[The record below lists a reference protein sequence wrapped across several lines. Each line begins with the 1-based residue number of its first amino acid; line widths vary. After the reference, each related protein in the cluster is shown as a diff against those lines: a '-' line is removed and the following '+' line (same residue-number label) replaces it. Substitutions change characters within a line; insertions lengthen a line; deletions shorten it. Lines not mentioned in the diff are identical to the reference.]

1 LAWLCFLFAGWGSG
15 ADRASNDADVSIPL
29 LPLKFRRA
37 DLLRFWALGQKVVV
51 RWESGKVIQ
60 STGHDNM
67 LCLLER
73 DPRMVEKL
81 KEIRK
86 VKARAEQQYASAHGT
101 KEVASV
107 GVTA

>member
-1 LAWLCFLFAGWGSG
+1 
-15 ADRASNDADVSIPL
+15 
-29 LPLKFRRA
+29 
-37 DLLRFWALGQKVVV
+37 
-51 RWESGKVIQ
+51 
-60 STGHDNM
+60 M